1 MFWKILSKEKGIDQI
16 FHNNINYE
24 QRRLQV
30 LCNILI
36 SGVWNNSSQC
46 SIDFSL
52 CFGSELERV

>member
-16 FHNNINYE
+16 FHNNINYG

-36 SGVWNNSSQC
+36 SVVCGITALNAA
-46 SIDFSL
+46 SISP
-52 CFGSELERV
+52 CVLEVN

>member
-24 QRRLQV
+24 QGRLQV